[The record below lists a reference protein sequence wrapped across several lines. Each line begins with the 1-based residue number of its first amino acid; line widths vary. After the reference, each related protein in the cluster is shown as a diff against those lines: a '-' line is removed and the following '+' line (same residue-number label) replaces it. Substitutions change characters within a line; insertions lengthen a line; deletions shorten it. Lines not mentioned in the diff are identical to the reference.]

1 MATTLATPGVY
12 IEEKSSFGSS
22 VVPVQTSIP
31 AFIGYTGK
39 ATRGSKDLTN
49 VPTRISSLGQ
59 FEELFGG
66 PPTTKF
72 NIESDDS
79 AVGFK
84 LSFVEESR
92 FLLHS
97 SMRLFYANGGADCY
111 IVSVGGYD
119 EKIDAAKLNDPT
131 GGGLTALEKFLEPTI
146 VVIPDAILL
155 DENDCYSLQAAML
168 QHCGYKLKNRFA
180 ILDVYEGAKER
191 TFDDDDAVDKFRNG
205 VGSNFLQWG
214 ASYYPFLDTTIVS
227 KSEIDFTRIANL
239 DVLTEV
245 LSKEVA
251 QNLEADNITA
261 ARAEGITA
269 EIDKLADTTD
279 SDAVNSLNSTL
290 TVISPSLNLILAEI
304 SEMLNVLPPSPAM
317 AGAYTMVDS
326 SASVAQSPA
335 NISLGSVISPVI
347 NINNDNQE
355 ELNLP
360 LNGKAVNAI
369 RTFQGKGVLVWGA
382 RTLEGNSK
390 DYRYVSVRRTMTFLE
405 QSIKSAA
412 EAFVFAPNNATTWST
427 LRATV
432 SSFLANQWQSGLL
445 AGQSAEDAFSIEIG
459 LGATMTPNDILDGV
473 LKMTIKV
480 AITRP
485 AEFIV
490 ITFEQQQQKS

>member
-66 PPTTKF
+66 APTTKF

>member
-66 PPTTKF
+66 APTTKF

-119 EKIDAAKLNDPT
+119 DKIDAAKLNDPT

>member
-31 AFIGYTGK
+31 AFIGYT
-39 ATRGSKDLTN
+39 AMANRGSKDLTN
-49 VPTRISSLGQ
+49 VPTRISSMGQ

-66 PPTTKF
+66 APATKF
-72 NIESDDS
+72 NIESNDS
-79 AVGFK
+79 EVGFS

-111 IVSVGGYD
+111 IVSVGTYD
-119 EKIDAAKLNDPT
+119 DKIDAAKLNDPK
-131 GGGLTALEKFLEPTI
+131 GEGLSALEKFLEPTI

-180 ILDVYEGAKER
+180 ILDVYQGANER
-191 TFDDDDAVDKFRNG
+191 TFDEDDAVDKFRNA

-214 ASYYPFLDTTIVS
+214 ASYYPFLNTTIVS

-239 DVLTEV
+239 DGLSEV

-269 EIDKLADTTD
+269 EIDKIPDTTD
-279 SDAVNSLNSTL
+279 ADTVNSLNSTL

-326 SASVAQSPA
+326 QASVAQSPA
-335 NISLGSVISPVI
+335 NISLGSVIAPIV

-382 RTLEGNSK
+382 RTLDGNSK
-390 DYRYVSVRRTMTFLE
+390 DYRYISVRRTMT
-405 QSIKSAA
+405 I
-412 EAFVFAPNNATTWST
+412 
-427 LRATV
+427 
-432 SSFLANQWQSGLL
+432 
-445 AGQSAEDAFSIEIG
+445 
-459 LGATMTPNDILDGV
+459 
-473 LKMTIKV
+473 
-480 AITRP
+480 
-485 AEFIV
+485 
-490 ITFEQQQQKS
+490 

>member
-66 PPTTKF
+66 APTTKF

-146 VVIPDAILL
+146 LVIPDAILL

-445 AGQSAEDAFSIEIG
+445 AGQSAEDAFSVEIG

>member
-146 VVIPDAILL
+146 LVIPDAILL